1 MATRPAPTEPR
12 VPLTRERVLHAA
24 VELADR
30 DGIEALSMRKLGQE
44 LGVEAMSLYNHVR
57 NKDDLLS
64 GIVGVVT
71 EEIEAPVPGA
81 DWKAIIR
88 NSAISAHDV
97 LVEHRWAASLMMR
110 TSDVVPARL
119 RWSEGLLQ
127 TLREAGFSAD
137 LTHHAYH
144 ALESHISGFTL
155 WQVSLPFETRDELA
169 EMAGE
174 FLRTFPGE
182 QYPYTLEHIH
192 QHLGEPSPDAPKTF
206 EFGLDL
212 ILDGIERLR
221 DEERG

>member
-1 MATRPAPTEPR
+1 MATEPAPTEPR
-12 VPLTRERVLHAA
+12 LPLTRERVLDAG

-30 DGIEALSMRKLGQE
+30 DGIDALSMRKLGQE

-71 EEIEAPVPGA
+71 DEIEAPVPGA

-97 LVEHRWAASLMMR
+97 LVRHRWAASLLMR
-110 TSDVVPARL
+110 TSEVVPARL

-127 TLREAGFSAD
+127 TLREAGFSPD

-144 ALESHISGFTL
+144 ALESHITGFTL
-155 WQVSLPFETRDELA
+155 WQVSLPFETRDERTT
-169 EMAGE
+169 AGE
-174 FLRTFPGE
+174 FLHTLPG
-182 QYPYTLEHIH
+182 QKNPYTLEHNH
-192 QHLGEPSPDAPKTF
+192 KHLGAPSPDAPKTF

-212 ILDGIERLR
+212 ILEGIERLR
-221 DEERG
+221 DEAT